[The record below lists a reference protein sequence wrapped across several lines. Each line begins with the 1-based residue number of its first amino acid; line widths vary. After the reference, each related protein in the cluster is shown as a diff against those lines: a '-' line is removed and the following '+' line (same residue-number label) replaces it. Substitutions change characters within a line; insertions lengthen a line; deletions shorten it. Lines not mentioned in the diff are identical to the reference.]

1 MEPNPRGNRWRSCR
15 PRLRSR
21 DGDLSSV
28 RSLIVRLALVFLTG
42 ISAGGVTTF
51 AQAQDDLTL
60 VRVDRVRL
68 EPLAQTVPVL
78 GRLVA
83 RQAGEVAA
91 RINGP
96 VESFQVEVGDRVEA
110 GQVIAQLNQRYLKAE
125 RDLAAA
131 ELAKTNAQITTAQ
144 AELSLAQQDL
154 NRLSGLKKSAAFNQA
169 RFDDARQNVVIAEGK
184 VKEAEAV
191 ALSAQ
196 ADLEL
201 NEINLS
207 YAEIRAPYGGV
218 ISQRLTEAG
227 AYVQIGAAV
236 VRMVADQSL
245 EIEAD
250 VPFQR
255 LSGVKPGTRVGVKLD
270 DGTNHNATA
279 RAIVPEENPLT
290 RTRAVRFV
298 PEFGEFDRPL
308 AVDQSVTVHV
318 PVGTRRDVLTVHKD
332 AVIRRGS
339 NSFVYVAIDGIA
351 ERRQISLG
359 ESTGGRFEVLDG
371 LQENEQVVVRGNER
385 LRPGD
390 KLRINGA
397 S

>member
-1 MEPNPRGNRWRSCR
+1 MRT
-15 PRLRSR
+15 LM
-21 DGDLSSV
+21 
-28 RSLIVRLALVFLTG
+28 VRLALVLLTG
-42 ISAGGVTTF
+42 IAAVGTVPF
-51 AQAQDDLTL
+51 ALAQDEPTL

-96 VESFQVEVGDRVEA
+96 VEAFQVEVGDRVDA

-131 ELAKTNAQITTAQ
+131 ELAKTKAQISTAQ
-144 AELSLAQQDL
+144 AELRLARQEL
-154 NRLSGLKKSAAFNQA
+154 KRLAGLKKSAAFNQA
-169 RFDDARQNVVIAEGK
+169 RFDDASQNVVIAEGK
-184 VKEAEAV
+184 VKEAEAT

-207 YAEIRAPYGGV
+207 YAEIRAPYSGV

-227 AYVQIGAAV
+227 AYVQTGDAV

-270 DGTNHNATA
+270 DGTSHSATA

-298 PEFGEFDRPL
+298 PKFGEINRPL
-308 AVDQSVTVHV
+308 AANQSVTVYV
-318 PVGTRRDVLTVHKD
+318 PVGARRDVLTVHKD
-332 AVIRRGS
+332 AVIQRGS
-339 NSFVYVAIDGIA
+339 KSLVYVVKNGAA
-351 ERRQISLG
+351 EMREINLG
-359 ESTGGRFEVLDG
+359 EPTGGRFEVVDG
-371 LQENEQVVVRGNER
+371 LQENEPVVVRGNER
-385 LRPGD
+385 LRHGD
-390 KLRINGA
+390 KVRTNGA